1 MYDFTTDETK
11 TYAPAESAD
20 VATEGFS
27 LLTIN
32 INHIDNK

>member
-1 MYDFTTDETK
+1 MYEFTATETRI
-11 TYAPAESAD
+11 YAPAESAD
-20 VATEGFS
+20 ATTEGFP

>member
-1 MYDFTTDETK
+1 MYDFATDETR
-11 TYAPAESAD
+11 TYSPAES
-20 VATEGFS
+20 VNVETEGFS

>member
-1 MYDFTTDETK
+1 MYDFTTDETRI
-11 TYAPAESAD
+11 YAPTESTD
-20 VATEGFS
+20 VETEGFS

>member
-1 MYDFTTDETK
+1 MYDFTADETRI
-11 TYAPAESAD
+11 YAPAESVD
-20 VATEGFS
+20 VETEGFS